1 MCSTLQINNLKISY
15 LILKIV
21 RYHSFNTIPN
31 FLSTGISS
39 ISPGSPYELPVLSP
53 DEVTDCFMVAN
64 NSESGEIIINDIIT
78 ETGIIDLGLGEFQQP
93 SNATVGSA
101 FDLSFLDND
110 GGANAIVRDGPCK
123 SCHANAKNDESD
135 SITDDENDDD
145 DVSEESVTD
154 TCHCSESENSEEDL
168 EQLCSITNKLVM

>member
-64 NSESGEIIINDIIT
+64 NSKSGEIII
-78 ETGIIDLGLGEFQQP
+78 LR
-93 SNATVGSA
+93 SC
-101 FDLSFLDND
+101 FL
-110 GGANAIVRDGPCK
+110 R
-123 SCHANAKNDESD
+123 H
-135 SITDDENDDD
+135 
-145 DVSEESVTD
+145 
-154 TCHCSESENSEEDL
+154 
-168 EQLCSITNKLVM
+168 